1 MSSNRNNRQ
10 LLRHTEEIGAGH
22 FSQRGWGDP
31 KAKLPGSLRSK
42 GNIKR
47 SRMQMR
53 KDIKDQA
60 RNGQGN
66 RC

>member
-1 MSSNRNNRQ
+1 M
-10 LLRHTEEIGAGH
+10 LRHTEEACAGH
-22 FSQRGWGDP
+22 FSQRAWGDP
-31 KAKLPGSLRSK
+31 KAILPGSQRSK
-42 GNIKR
+42 KNIKK

-53 KDIKDQA
+53 KNIKDQA